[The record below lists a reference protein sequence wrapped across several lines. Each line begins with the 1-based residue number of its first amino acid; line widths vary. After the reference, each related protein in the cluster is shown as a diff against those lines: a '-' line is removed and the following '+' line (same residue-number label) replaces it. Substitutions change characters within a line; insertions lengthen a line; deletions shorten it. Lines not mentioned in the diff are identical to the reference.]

1 MNTKCCEIIKINANL
16 TGKKSVHYGNT
27 NSYGIGNIKKVADN
41 Q

>member
-1 MNTKCCEIIKINANL
+1 MNTKCCEIITTANL

-27 NSYGIGNIKKVADN
+27 NSYGIGNIKKVVDN